1 MPTGAKHRTEQ
12 ETHSWICITKW
23 GELMD
28 LKETAAVM
36 AVLKIAYPRYYANT
50 SKREAEEAISLWQT
64 MLEEYPVAA
73 VTGAVKALIATNQY
87 PPTIAEVIERIKL
100 LTKPAE
106 LGEVE
111 AWGLVKN
118 AIRNSTYHSIEE
130 FEKLPKEI
138 QKTLGSPSTL
148 REWAMSGGE
157 SMETVVASNFM
168 RSYRAKV
175 DNIKTIEAVPAG
187 VKALI
192 AEANIK
198 MIGEDKA

>member
-1 MPTGAKHRTEQ
+1 
-12 ETHSWICITKW
+12 
-23 GELMD
+23 MD

-64 MLEEYPVAA
+64 MLEEYPAAA